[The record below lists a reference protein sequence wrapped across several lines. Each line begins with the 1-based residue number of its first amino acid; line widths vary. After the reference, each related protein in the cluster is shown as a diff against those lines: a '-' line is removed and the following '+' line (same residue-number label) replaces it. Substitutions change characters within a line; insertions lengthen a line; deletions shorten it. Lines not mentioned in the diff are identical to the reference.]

1 MLPSRPAASSPVR
14 SAAVQSLDRLLD
26 LLEAAKGRFG
36 PGAVA
41 SLGKL
46 LAKLSQ
52 KKFGNPAALI
62 RFHEALL
69 FFRAFPPSPSL
80 IPKLENLLNT
90 FQTRVERVQR
100 LGADMSAFDDFDTS
114 GIAGTVMQDALSFD
128 VVRWLARRIPRRIE
142 IAWDDYLDDSQ
153 NERALG
159 SLWPRLI
166 PLLAEDSD
174 VEANIPWTRWLD
186 SARGRQR
193 PLEWLLRRFEQ
204 LPLEADRGGSKEKLR
219 GKQQE
224 SRQTDQEKKF
234 AQDQQDRA
242 HAALYDALRLPVRW
256 RLDDLRLSR
265 TRNWLR
271 PRTFFYHREPLILRN
286 QVSLAHELSQPAP
299 RLTKLSPRDGHSV
312 MHFIREVMAVRYRE
326 LYGTT
331 LGDPGSVIRVS
342 VGRGVII
349 HLWNLP
355 PARRLPL
362 RAYVAGFTLK
372 NGVPINYIEAIGLCE
387 WIEVGFNTFYTYR
400 QGETAWIYAQTLRCL
415 CAFTGA
421 RCISVYP
428 YQIGQNNEEAI
439 DSGAFWFY
447 RKLGFRS
454 GRGDLEQLARRE
466 EQKIAAN
473 SAYRTPPR
481 ILRRLAEAHVFYDLE
496 QHDLEQ
502 HDLDQYDLNQYDLEQ
517 HDSGQYDSDQYDLAD
532 AHQTVGTAV
541 EERPFKGRVG
551 RPIRAEG
558 FSPRGDWDTFSTR
571 NLALRV
577 NRRMAREFDG
587 DSVRVRQDSV
597 SEMRHALGVNL
608 AHWNP
613 AERQAFENWSLV
625 LALIPD
631 LRRWSRQEKHDV
643 GQIIRAQAA
652 PDEMRYLRL
661 TQQHPRLRA
670 ELLRLGSSKLSSSKT
685 RTAQTGRPA
694 PLS

>member
-1 MLPSRPAASSPVR
+1 MPPSSLAASEPYRSAAASSI
-14 SAAVQSLDRLLD
+14 DRLLSF
-26 LLEAAKGRFG
+26 LEAAKLQFG
-36 PGAVA
+36 PGAA
-41 SLGKL
+41 GSLEKL
-46 LAKLSQ
+46 LAQLAQ
-52 KKFGNPAALI
+52 KKFADPAALI

-69 FFRAFPPSPSL
+69 FFRAFPPGASL
-80 IPKLENLLNT
+80 IPKLEHLLDT
-90 FQTRVERVQR
+90 FHERVDHIRR

-114 GIAGTVMQDALSFD
+114 GVAGTVMQDALSFD
-128 VVRWLARRIPRRIE
+128 AVRWLARRIPRQIE

-153 NERALG
+153 NERALA
-159 SLWPRLI
+159 SLWPRLM

-186 SARGRQR
+186 SARGRER
-193 PLEWLLRRFEQ
+193 PLEWLLRRFEKF
-204 LPLEADRGGSKEKLR
+204 PVEPDPGGSKQKAAGGYEEK
-219 GKQQE
+219 K
-224 SRQTDQEKKF
+224 SQTGEEKKF
-234 AQDQQDRA
+234 AHDQQDRA
-242 HAALYDALRLPVRW
+242 RAALYDALRLPVRW
-256 RLDDLRLSR
+256 RLDNLRLSR
-265 TRNWLR
+265 TRNWQR
-271 PRTFFYHREPLILRN
+271 PRAFYFHREPLIIRS

-299 RLTKLSPRDGHSV
+299 RLTKISPGDGESV

-331 LGDPGSVIRVS
+331 LGDAASVVRIG
-342 VGRGVII
+342 VGRGVVI

-400 QGETAWIYAQTLRCL
+400 QGETAWIYAQALRCL

-428 YQIGQNNEEAI
+428 YQIGQNNDEAI

-454 GRGDLEQLARRE
+454 GRADLEQLARRE

-473 SAYRTPPR
+473 PAYRTPPR
-481 ILRRLAEAHVFYDLE
+481 ILRRLAEAHVFYDL
-496 QHDLEQ
+496 D
-502 HDLDQYDLNQYDLEQ
+502 
-517 HDSGQYDSDQYDLAD
+517 QYDSDQTIWCDSDQQDLD
-532 AHQTVGTAV
+532 QHDLNL
-541 EERPFKGRVG
+541 
-551 RPIRAEG
+551 
-558 FSPRGDWDTFSTR
+558 RGDGSGPWDNFSTR
-571 NLALRV
+571 NLAMRV

-587 DSVRVRQDSV
+587 DTARIREASVAEV
-597 SEMRHALGVNL
+597 SHALSVNL
-608 AHWNP
+608 SGWNP

-631 LRRWSRQEKHDV
+631 LRRWLPQEKHGV
-643 GQIIRAQAA
+643 AKIIRAHAA
-652 PDEMRYLRL
+652 PNEMRYLRL

-670 ELLRLGSSKLSSSKT
+670 ELLRLGSSKVSSPKT

-694 PLS
+694 PLF